1 MQNEKFSVELMV
13 EKRGEMIYFSQ
24 LDLVTILKRALRRTN
39 LPNYFTKGFR
49 PHIKISF
56 KNALKLGMEGEIKI
70 TLYFTTKISPKA
82 VIEKLNPEL
91 PRGLCLK
98 NC

>member
-1 MQNEKFSVELMV
+1 MQNEKFSVELTV
-13 EKRGEMIYFSQ
+13 EKKEEMIYFSQ
-24 LDLVTILKRALRRTN
+24 LDLATILKRALRRTS

-56 KNALKLGMEGEIKI
+56 KNALKLGVAGEIKI
-70 TLYFTTKISPKA
+70 TLYFRTKISPKA

-91 PRGLCLK
+91 PRGLWLK